1 MGRVA
6 VGRRPLEHPLRLEQ
20 AGKRVCPTVAWGRG
34 GADALAPPGLTATPV
49 ANTVAIEAHSACGLS
64 RKRLG

>member
-20 AGKRVCPTVAWGRG
+20 AGKRVCPAVAWAAAVLMLWLHQG
-34 GADALAPPGLTATPV
+34 
-49 ANTVAIEAHSACGLS
+49 
-64 RKRLG
+64 